1 MKITVCVG
9 SSCHV
14 KGSHEVVARLEQL
27 ITEHQLKDQVEM
39 TGTFCIGR
47 CQEGVCVLVDGE
59 FVQAKKDLAL
69 RFRGLHRAAYNR
81 FYIDDVYQFVTHKVI
96 FRFVSTPI
104 AWFDRHVV
112 DGFMNLLAR
121 AAGGAAY
128 AIRDMQSGS
137 VQRYCIWFL
146 GGALG
151 LTILILL
158 IC

>member
-1 MKITVCVG
+1 M
-9 SSCHV
+9 
-14 KGSHEVVARLEQL
+14 LEAVPYIYL
-27 ITEHQLKDQVEM
+27 PDLLEAE
-39 TGTFCIGR
+39 
-47 CQEGVCVLVDGE
+47 
-59 FVQAKKDLAL
+59 QAIADRLAL

-112 DGFMNLLAR
+112 DGFMDLLAR
-121 AAGGAAY
+121 GANGAAWL
-128 AIRDMQSGS
+128 IRDMQSGS

-151 LTILILL
+151 VTIILL
-158 IC
+158 LIR

>member
-59 FVQAKKDLAL
+59 FKEALKSPSLQFKGSSNQRIIEVQPSLKEGHIVLWEPKE
-69 RFRGLHRAAYNR
+69 Y
-81 FYIDDVYQFVTHKVI
+81 V
-96 FRFVSTPI
+96 
-104 AWFDRHVV
+104 HVEV
-112 DGFMNLLAR
+112 REN
-121 AAGGAAY
+121 
-128 AIRDMQSGS
+128 
-137 VQRYCIWFL
+137 
-146 GGALG
+146 
-151 LTILILL
+151 
-158 IC
+158 